1 MDVVCL
7 AVYVLT
13 VRPLLAA
20 AAVWAGWLGWRAGWL
35 SIVTITLHYTLRF
48 ALYHTLR
55 CLSAL
60 SALPFL
66 MRAFCEVCLSVCR
79 GAFFSVVI
87 WTGDRSSLRAW
98 SVMRRERDL
107 VSPSQQGLCF
117 AEAMSVSVCE
127 AHML

>member
-7 AVYVLT
+7 AVYGLT
-13 VRPLLAA
+13 VRLLLAV
-20 AAVWAGWLGWRAGWL
+20 AAVWPGWL

-48 ALYHTLR
+48 ALYHTSR

-60 SALPFL
+60 SAVPFL
-66 MRAFCEVCLSVCR
+66 MRESFAKCVCPFAAVL
-79 GAFFSVVI
+79 FFFFFVVI
-87 WTGDRSSLRAW
+87 WTGDRSSLRAR

-107 VSPSQQGLCF
+107 VSPSQQGLYL
-117 AEAMSVSVCE
+117 AEVMSVSVCE